1 MEAVVP
7 LAVEYVVDAAFSAE
21 VHEYVIHPAVTDYV
35 VGLESEHLAPGKLI
49 VEVGTEPVKLAE
61 PAHLVEPMLPH
72 VAQRVVMHLDRKAQ
86 QPGQR
91 VHGLYGVMVVA
102 HPNVVHR
109 VALFFQPFL

>member
-7 LAVEYVVDAAFSAE
+7 LAVEYVVEAAFCAE
-21 VHEYVIHPAVTDYV
+21 VHEYVIYPAVADYV
-35 VGLESEHLAPGKLI
+35 VGLESEHLAPGNLI
-49 VEVGTEPVKLAE
+49 VEVRTEPVELAE

-72 VAQRVVMHLDRKAQ
+72 VAHRVMHLDRKAQ

-91 VHGLYGVMVVA
+91 VHGLYGVMIVA